1 MSDPLVI
8 APPGGWTT
16 TDLDELPVSNYR
28 YELTDGA
35 LTVTPSPSSL
45 HQVLALRLGSALVD
59 LAPEPYAVTGAV
71 EIRFTRQ
78 LTRIPDL
85 LVFRAEDPTRHWFS
99 PAEVIVAVEIESPG
113 SHIEDR
119 VTKPAL
125 YAQFGI
131 PQYWRIELSPL
142 RVVTYRLSQG
152 ATYSMGTPQ
161 ERLKADAPFPI
172 DLALAELLPRWAR

>member
-59 LAPEPYAVTGAV
+59 LA
-71 EIRFTRQ
+71 
-78 LTRIPDL
+78 
-85 LVFRAEDPTRHWFS
+85 
-99 PAEVIVAVEIESPG
+99 
-113 SHIEDR
+113 
-119 VTKPAL
+119 
-125 YAQFGI
+125 
-131 PQYWRIELSPL
+131 
-142 RVVTYRLSQG
+142 
-152 ATYSMGTPQ
+152 
-161 ERLKADAPFPI
+161 
-172 DLALAELLPRWAR
+172 